1 MKFNRLVLKNIGVF
15 YGNNDFDLST
25 LNKGQNVV
33 LFGGKNG
40 SGKTTILDSLRIVL
54 FGAFAFGLKTDSA
67 LYLEKI
73 EAKLNS
79 KAKKDHQGLFQ
90 IILELE
96 MVENFKR
103 NQYTLNRGWT
113 KQRNTIKESFI
124 VLKNGQPLQ
133 EKDIEL
139 FQTKLRDETPPQLLE
154 FCLFDGEKISQ
165 VISKET
171 LSSYLSQTAKVMFNL
186 DLFESLEADIETYL
200 KQEKVYTS
208 LSQEE
213 QTLLEFEQEKDALV
227 AKKEEVITELESL
240 DKLLDEKSSLHSE
253 LNRQFHV
260 NGGLEKKERDT
271 LVKKMSD
278 IDNRRLSM
286 MEKNRETLSS
296 LFPFVLARDL
306 LRSAT
311 VQMELEAKADLKNE
325 FVKTVSLKAFG
336 ELLSP
341 ESSLVDN
348 EIAEIYKKITDLLS
362 TDEIQ
367 PIHKASAVQRAEI
380 LGFYKQV
387 SDFAPKSILD
397 DFKQN
402 TDLIKEVQKIRKQ
415 IEENDASSD
424 LKDLLDR
431 MHATQ
436 NEISATQFRKE
447 QMLVLLN
454 ELTEQLSLKE
464 QQYQSLKAK
473 VIASKKMGHVFEIAN
488 KVSEVSKLFRDMQLR
503 KKLQQVELE
512 AARMLQ
518 IIYRKELFVTRVKIN
533 PETFQL
539 KIFDANQEEI
549 NIDILSAGEK
559 QILLLSTVWA
569 MAMCSKRRLPFVFD
583 TLLGRLDQTHKK
595 AILEQFIP
603 RCGEQVI
610 ILSTDSEIS
619 PEQFSDIK
627 SSIAHTYT
635 IDFDTENARVNKS
648 TNYFGME
655 NNYELS
661 T

>member
-1 MKFNRLVLKNIGVF
+1 MKFNRLVLKNIGAF
-15 YGNNDFDLST
+15 YGINEFDLST
-25 LNKGQNVV
+25 LNCNRNVV

-54 FGAFAFGLKTDSA
+54 FGAFAFGLKTDSTV
-67 LYLEKI
+67 YLEKI
-73 EAKLNS
+73 DAKLNS
-79 KAKKDHQGLFQ
+79 KAKKYHQGLFQ

-96 MVENFKR
+96 MVENLQR
-103 NQYTLNRGWT
+103 NQYTLNRGWW
-113 KQRNTIKESFI
+113 RNKNTVKETFV
-124 VLKNGQPLQ
+124 VLKNGKLLQ

-154 FCLFDGEKISQ
+154 FCLFDGEKIAQ

-186 DLFESLEADIETYL
+186 DLFESLETDIETYL
-200 KQEKVYTS
+200 KQEKVYTT
-208 LSQEE
+208 LSQDE
-213 QTLLEFEQEKDALV
+213 QALLDLEYEKNRLDNQ
-227 AKKEEVITELESL
+227 KKEIVNELESVE
-240 DKLLDEKSSLHSE
+240 KILDEKNSLYSE

-278 IDNRRLSM
+278 IDNRRLTM
-286 MEKNRETLSS
+286 MEKNREFLTS
-296 LFPFVLARDL
+296 LFPFVLAREL
-306 LRSAT
+306 IRTTLE
-311 VQMELEAKADLKNE
+311 QMEREAKGELKNE
-325 FVKTVSLKAFG
+325 FMKTVSLETFSKILSQVSKQVENTT
-336 ELLSP
+336 EL
-341 ESSLVDN
+341 
-348 EIAEIYKKITDLLS
+348 YKKITDLLAI
-362 TDEIQ
+362 DDAQ
-367 PIHKASAVQRAEI
+367 QIHKASAVQRAEI
-380 LGFYKQV
+380 NTLYKQV

-402 TDLIKEVQKIRKQ
+402 TKLIKEIQKIRKQ
-415 IEENDASSD
+415 IEENDESSD
-424 LKDLLDR
+424 LKDILDK
-431 MHATQ
+431 MHVIQ

-447 QMLVLLN
+447 QMLVLFN
-454 ELTEQLSLKE
+454 ELTEQLAQKE
-464 QQYQSLKAK
+464 QQYQLLKAK
-473 VIASKKMGHVFEIAN
+473 VIASKKKGHVFEIAK
-488 KVSEVSKLFRDMQLR
+488 KVSEVSRLFREKQLK

-518 IIYRKELFVTRVKIN
+518 IVYRKELFVTRVNIN
-533 PETFQL
+533 PATFQL
-539 KIFDANQEEI
+539 KIFDSTQEEI

-559 QILLLSTVWA
+559 QILLLATVWA

-619 PEQFSDIK
+619 PEQYAEFRHK
-627 SSIAHTYT
+627 VAHTYT
-635 IDFDTENARVNKS
+635 IDFDTENERVNKS

-655 NNYELS
+655 NDYEFS

>member
-1 MKFNRLVLKNIGVF
+1 MKFNRLVLKNFGAF
-15 YGNNDFDLST
+15 YGNNEFDLTT
-25 LNKGQNVV
+25 LNKNQNVV

-67 LYLEKI
+67 IYFDKI
-73 EAKLNS
+73 DAKLNS
-79 KAKKDHQGLFQ
+79 KAKKDHQGFFQ

-96 MVENFKR
+96 MVENLKR
-103 NQYTLNRGWT
+103 NQYTLNRGWSR
-113 KQRNTIKESFI
+113 QRTAIKESF
-124 VLKNGQPLQ
+124 VVFKNGRQLE
-133 EKDIEL
+133 EKEVEL

-154 FCLFDGEKISQ
+154 FCLFDGEKIAQ

-186 DLFESLEADIETYL
+186 DLFESLETDIETYL
-200 KQEKVYTS
+200 KQEKVYTT
-208 LSQEE
+208 LSQDE
-213 QTLLEFEQEKDALV
+213 QSLLELEQEKNILSN
-227 AKKEEVITELESL
+227 KKEETIDELDSL
-240 DKLLDEKSSLHSE
+240 EKLLDEKNSQYSD

-260 NGGLEKKERDT
+260 NGGLEKKERDA

-278 IDNRRLSM
+278 IDHRRLTM
-286 MEKNRETLSS
+286 MDRNREILTS

-306 LRSAT
+306 IRSAAE
-311 VQMELEAKADLKNE
+311 QMDREAKADLKNE
-325 FVKTVSLKAFG
+325 FVKTVSLETF
-336 ELLSP
+336 
-341 ESSLVDN
+341 N
-348 EIAEIYKKITDLLS
+348 EILNPVSKQANITNELYKKITDLLS
-362 TDEIQ
+362 QDDTQ

-380 LGFYKQV
+380 LNFYKQV
-387 SDFAPKSILD
+387 RDFVPLSVLN

-402 TDLIKEVQKIRKQ
+402 TQLIKEVQKIRKQ

-424 LKDLLDR
+424 LKDLLEKL
-431 MHATQ
+431 HAIQ
-436 NEISATQFRKE
+436 NEITSTQFRKE
-447 QMLVLLN
+447 QMIVLLN
-454 ELTEQLSLKE
+454 DLTEQIVQKD
-464 QQYQSLKAK
+464 QQYQSLKTK
-473 VIASKKMGHVFEIAN
+473 VMSSKKMGHVFEIAN
-488 KVSEVSKLFRDMQLR
+488 KVSEVSRLFRDLQLK

-512 AARMLQ
+512 AVRMLQ
-518 IIYRKELFVTRVKIN
+518 IVYRKELFVTRVKIN

-559 QILLLSTVWA
+559 QILLLATVWA

-619 PEQFSDIK
+619 PEQYSEFK
-627 SSIAHTYT
+627 SNVAHTYT
-635 IDFDTENARVNKS
+635 IDFDSENLRVNKS

-661 T
+661 S

>member
-1 MKFNRLVLKNIGVF
+1 MKFNRLVLKNIGAF

-25 LNKGQNVV
+25 LNKKQNVV

-67 LYLEKI
+67 VYLDKI

-96 MVENFKR
+96 MVENLKR
-103 NQYTLNRGWT
+103 NQYTLHRGWT
-113 KQRNTIKESFI
+113 KQRNTIKESFM

-133 EKDIEL
+133 EKDVEL
-139 FQTKLRDETPPQLLE
+139 FQTKLRDETPPKLLE

-208 LSQEE
+208 LSQDE
-213 QTLLEFEQEKDALV
+213 QNLLEIEQEKNAID
-227 AKKEEVITELESL
+227 AKKEEAITELESL
-240 DKLLDEKSSLHSE
+240 DKLLDEKNSLHSE

-260 NGGLEKKERDT
+260 NGGLEKKERDV

-278 IDNRRLSM
+278 IDNHRLTM
-286 MEKNRETLSS
+286 MEKNREMLSS
-296 LFPFVLARDL
+296 LFPFVLSRDL

-325 FVKTVSLKAFG
+325 FVKTVSLKAFSD
-336 ELLSP
+336 LLNT
-341 ESSLVDN
+341 ESSLVGTD
-348 EIAEIYKKITDLLS
+348 IAEIYKKITDLLS
-362 TDEIQ
+362 ADEIK
-367 PIHKASAVQRAEI
+367 PIHKASALQRAEV
-380 LGFYKQV
+380 LGFFKQV
-387 SDFAPKSILD
+387 SNFVPKSILD

-402 TDLIKEVQKIRKQ
+402 TDLLKEVQKIRKQ

-431 MHATQ
+431 MHAVH

-454 ELTEQLSLKE
+454 DLTEQLSQKE
-464 QQYQSLKAK
+464 QQYQTLKAK
-473 VIASKKMGHVFEIAN
+473 VMASKKMGHVFEIAN
-488 KVSEVSKLFRDMQLR
+488 KVSEVSKLFRDLQLR

-512 AARMLQ
+512 AVRMLQ

-595 AILEQFIP
+595 AILAQFIP

-627 SSIAHTYT
+627 LSIAHTYT

-655 NNYELS
+655 NNYEFS